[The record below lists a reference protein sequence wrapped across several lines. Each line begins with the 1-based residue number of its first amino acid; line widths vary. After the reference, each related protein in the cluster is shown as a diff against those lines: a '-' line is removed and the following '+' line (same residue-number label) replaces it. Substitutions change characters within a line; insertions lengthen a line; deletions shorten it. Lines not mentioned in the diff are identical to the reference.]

1 MYIGRAVVNK
11 MITPYICCHHIK
23 HATNIVHVI
32 FPHKAADFKLFH
44 CVRREVFLLLSD
56 MLKYE
61 RISLI
66 RLLWDFFYDR
76 ILLRESSS
84 FGRKFSSLN
93 MNKRG

>member
-1 MYIGRAVVNK
+1 M
-11 MITPYICCHHIK
+11 K
-23 HATNIVHVI
+23 HATNIVHII
-32 FPHKAADFKLFH
+32 FPHMAADFKLFH
-44 CVRREVFLLLSD
+44 CVGMEVFLLLSD

-66 RLLWDFFYDR
+66 WLLWDFIYHG